1 MTEMTQMTFALL
13 RRLTGFFNRWS
24 SSDSANRC
32 HGGGRG
38 LGR

>member
-13 RRLTGFFNRWS
+13 RTADRFFYRWS